1 MDRNNTTDDKMTA
14 KDGKIRLGILFGGR
28 SGEHDV
34 SLVSAASVIEALLD
48 REEFEIIAMGLTRAG
63 RPAGEAEL
71 RAMLPV
77 GLYDRVRLCTSI
89 ETAESGMMI
98 LPASPAARRASD
110 IDTQVSLNKT
120 DNPPEIIFPLL
131 HGTYGEDGTI
141 QGLFEIVD
149 MPYIGCGVLASAV
162 AMDKD
167 VVKKLWAGD
176 GLPVTPWI
184 TANARHIDANLT
196 EIRLAAEKAFGYP
209 MFSKPANLGSSLG
222 VRKIHNET
230 EFDDALRDS
239 AQYDRKVLI
248 EKGIDAREIECAIL
262 GNDDPLASV
271 TGEVIS
277 AGEFYDYDAKYV
289 REESRLEIPA
299 NIDGEKAEEIRR
311 LAVRAFRA
319 IDGSGLARVDFFLE
333 KKTGK
338 IWINEINTM
347 PGFTPISM
355 YPKLWAASGVP
366 FPELIRRL
374 VRLGKERFEE
384 KSARKTSR

>member
-1 MDRNNTTDDKMTA
+1 MAEKDKKT
-14 KDGKIRLGILFGGR
+14 RLGVLFGGR

-48 REEFEIIAMGLTRAG
+48 SDEFEITAIGLTRAG
-63 RPAGEAEL
+63 RLASEREL
-71 RAMLPV
+71 LDMLP
-77 GLYDRVRLCTSI
+77 GKLHNRVRLSASI
-89 ETAESGMMI
+89 ETAGSAMSV
-98 LPASPAARRASD
+98 LPNLLSAGRAKSD
-110 IDTQVSLNKT
+110 IAPD
-120 DNPPEIIFPLL
+120 IIFPLL

-141 QGLFEIVD
+141 QGLFEIAD
-149 MPYIGCGVLASAV
+149 IPYVGCGVPASAV

-167 VVKKLWAGD
+167 IVKKLWIGE

-184 TANARHIDANLT
+184 TTNARDIAANPAK
-196 EIRLAAEKAFGYP
+196 IRLAAEKAFEYP

-262 GNDDPLASV
+262 GNDAPAASV
-271 TGEVIS
+271 TGEVLS
-277 AGEFYDYDAKYV
+277 AGEFYDYEAKYV

-299 NIDGEKAEEIRR
+299 DIDGKKAEEIRT
-311 LAVRAFRA
+311 LAVRAFQT

-333 KKTGK
+333 KETGK
-338 IWINEINTM
+338 ICINEINTM

-366 FPELIRRL
+366 FPELVRRL
-374 VRLGKERFEE
+374 VRFGKERFEE
-384 KSARKTSR
+384 KNARKTDRQ

>member
-1 MDRNNTTDDKMTA
+1 M
-14 KDGKIRLGILFGGR
+14 
-28 SGEHDV
+28 
-34 SLVSAASVIEALLD
+34 SVLPNLLS
-48 REEFEIIAMGLTRAG
+48 AG
-63 RPAGEAEL
+63 RAK
-71 RAMLPV
+71 
-77 GLYDRVRLCTSI
+77 
-89 ETAESGMMI
+89 
-98 LPASPAARRASD
+98 SD
-110 IDTQVSLNKT
+110 IAPD
-120 DNPPEIIFPLL
+120 IIFPLL

-141 QGLFEIVD
+141 QGLFEIAD
-149 MPYIGCGVLASAV
+149 IPYVGCGVPASAV

-167 VVKKLWAGD
+167 IVKKLWIGE

-184 TANARHIDANLT
+184 TTNARDIAANPAK
-196 EIRLAAEKAFGYP
+196 IRLAAEKAFEYP

-262 GNDDPLASV
+262 GNDAPAASV
-271 TGEVIS
+271 TGEVLS
-277 AGEFYDYDAKYV
+277 AGEFYDYEAKYV

-299 NIDGEKAEEIRR
+299 DIDGKKAEEIRT
-311 LAVRAFRA
+311 LAVRAFQT

-333 KKTGK
+333 KETGK
-338 IWINEINTM
+338 ICINEINTM

-366 FPELIRRL
+366 FPELVRRL
-374 VRLGKERFEE
+374 VRFGKERFEE
-384 KSARKTSR
+384 KNARKTDRQ